1 MPCNKPY
8 SVQSS
13 NPKMSGSVKPKSYQK
28 GGMVTKPRKMSAE
41 EFTKGMMEDPRK
53 PGAIMRNT
61 ARELEA
67 MRPKRLGPGTYTK
80 EAFRERE
87 MEMAMPEQELRR
99 KSSPAEEVRRGKV
112 TIEELTPE
120 QGKKEA
126 KKELQ
131 RLLDK
136 QRAREDARR
145 FLHEQELRRRYR
157 VQTA

>member
-28 GGMVTKPRKMSAE
+28 GGMVTKSKPRNMSAE

-67 MRPKRLGPGTYTK
+67 MRPKRKGPGTYTPQ
-80 EAFRERE
+80 AWRQRE
-87 MEMAMPEQELRR
+87 MEMA
-99 KSSPAEEVRRGKV
+99 
-112 TIEELTPE
+112 
-120 QGKKEA
+120 KK
-126 KKELQ
+126 
-131 RLLDK
+131 
-136 QRAREDARR
+136 
-145 FLHEQELRRRYR
+145 
-157 VQTA
+157 